1 VPGAIGALILHVGI
15 VGLALFLL
23 LRRRQGRSAVEI
35 AGIVAVLAF
44 EAQAVVNNLFTV
56 GVTSVMA
63 AIFIGAF
70 LLARPAGAGSM
81 HREELES
88 APSG

>member
-1 VPGAIGALILHVGI
+1 
-15 VGLALFLL
+15 
-23 LRRRQGRSAVEI
+23 
-35 AGIVAVLAF
+35 
-44 EAQAVVNNLFTV
+44 V

-70 LLARPAGAGSM
+70 LLARPAGARSM